1 MARKIKAPQLPAPYL
16 KKVWL
21 DPDKAEGHKGYP
33 LDIPCIRAE
42 PFAIEFTHTVTILVG
57 QNGSGKS
64 TIIEALAAICGFGA
78 EGGSTA
84 YNLGEERDE
93 AFSKFLR
100 AAWLPKVTEGFY
112 TRAETIHS
120 LVKQM
125 DMYHV
130 QTGGGMNDAEDYSG
144 RELEELSHGEGYSA
158 LFRNKIRDFG
168 VYIMDE
174 PEAALSPSKQIDF
187 VRMLH
192 EKEKSGRHQ
201 FIIATHSPF
210 IMAYPGACVLHLTPK
225 GIIERSYKQ
234 TENFKI
240 LQEFYYD
247 PKSFMD
253 RVLSGNDDEI

>member
-1 MARKIKAPQLPAPYL
+1 LTKKSRIPSLKAPYL

-21 DPDKAEGHKGYP
+21 DPAKASGHDQYP
-33 LDIPCIRAE
+33 LNIPCISAE
-42 PFAIEFTHTVTILVG
+42 PFALEFTHTVTILVG

-64 TIIEALAAICGFGA
+64 TIIEALATICGFGA
-78 EGGSTA
+78 QGGSTA

-93 AFSKFLR
+93 ELSKFLR

-125 DMYHV
+125 DMYKV
-130 QTGGGMNDAEDYSG
+130 QTGGGMNAGEDYSG
-144 RELEELSHGEGYSA
+144 RNLQDLSHGEGYSA

-174 PEAALSPSKQIDF
+174 PEAALSPHKQIDF

-192 EKEKSGRHQ
+192 EKEKTGHHQ

-210 IMAYPGACVLHLTPK
+210 IMAYPGACILHLTPK
-225 GIIERSYKQ
+225 GIIEKSYKQ

-240 LQEFYYD
+240 MQEFYYD
-247 PKSFMD
+247 PNGFMQRALHDKSD
-253 RVLSGNDDEI
+253 